1 MIRATISTWMLAA
14 AIGGSAVAQ
23 VGGGFDQSRGAIAG
37 GAVEA
42 AGGGFSVVGSAAF
55 PGQAG
60 PVLSGGY
67 EVSGG
72 YEAALCHGGLVAYGS
87 GCPGAGGFVPQFT
100 YVGCPAGGEDIALQ
114 VTNGLGG
121 SVAILFLGL
130 GEAALPMG
138 AGCTLNVFP
147 LLPISIGPLP
157 LSAGGPGQGA
167 ITVPVKIPADAPFGF
182 AITVQA
188 FVTDAASPTGFG
200 NSAGVKVVHG

>member
-1 MIRATISTWMLAA
+1 MRRLITTISL
-14 AIGGSAVAQ
+14 AVALTTAAHAQ
-23 VGGGFDQSRGAIAG
+23 SGGGYDQSWGAVAG

-42 AGGGFSVVGSAAF
+42 SGGGFSVVGSAAR
-55 PGQAG
+55 PGQAA
-60 PVLSGGY
+60 PVATSGY

-72 YEAALCHGGLVAYGS
+72 YESGLCHGGLVTYGS
-87 GCPGAGGFVPQFT
+87 GCPGAGGFVPQFN
-100 YVGCPAGGEDIALQ
+100 YLGCPAGSENIALQ

-121 SVAILFLGL
+121 SVTILFLGL

-157 LSAGGPGQGA
+157 LSPGGPGQGA
-167 ITVPVKIPADAPFGF
+167 ITVPVFIPADVPFGF
-182 AITVQA
+182 PITVQA

-200 NSAGVKVVHG
+200 NSPGVRVVHG